1 MRWFCTAFVA
11 LSQAVVSSLSAGE
24 WRVGWVEDKSLLGNR
39 VEAEIAG
46 WQLGGGCGD
55 GGSCA
60 SGLLKRRV
68 KITLAS
74 FVGDNV

>member
-1 MRWFCTAFVA
+1 VRSRGVCRER
-11 LSQAVVSSLSAGE
+11 QNN
-24 WRVGWVEDKSLLGNR
+24 SLLAGLKIR